1 MGERVGVRGAL
12 PARGASAPAT
22 GLSTPSPLPSPPRAG
37 ERGCKARARGFS
49 LLEMLLVMAIIAF
62 AGLLAASAMTGG
74 FDGIRL
80 RSATSELA
88 AQLRFTRA
96 QAMTTGKRQDF
107 AIDPHAHQWRAPKD
121 RHGTLAKQL
130 GIEFYGAREV
140 QPSASEGGIAFFPD
154 GASTGGRIR
163 LRTKH
168 AVRDIDVAWLT
179 GEVKVTRGEAR

>member
-1 MGERVGVRGAL
+1 M
-12 PARGASAPAT
+12 
-22 GLSTPSPLPSPPRAG
+22 
-37 ERGCKARARGFS
+37 RARGFS

-80 RSATSELA
+80 RSASSEVA

-96 QAMTTGKRQDF
+96 QALATGKRQDF
-107 AIDPHAHQWRAPKD
+107 SIDPHAHTWKAPKD
-121 RHGTLAKQL
+121 RHGSLPKQL

-163 LRTKH
+163 LSAKK
-168 AVRDIDVAWLT
+168 AVRDIDVTWLT
-179 GEVKVTRGEAR
+179 GEVRVKRGEAP

>member
-12 PARGASAPAT
+12 PAGAGTFAAE
-22 GLSTPSPLPSPPRAG
+22 PSPTPLPSPALAG
-37 ERGCKARARGFS
+37 KRGCAARARGFS

-80 RSATSELA
+80 RSAASEVA

-96 QAMTTGKRQDF
+96 QAIATGKRQDF
-107 AIDPHAHQWRAPKD
+107 SIDPHAHQWRAPKD
-121 RHGTLAKQL
+121 RHGTLPKQL
-130 GIEFYGAREV
+130 GIAFYGAREV

-163 LRTKH
+163 LSAKN

-179 GEVKVTRGEAR
+179 GEVRVKRGENR

>member
-1 MGERVGVRGAL
+1 M
-12 PARGASAPAT
+12 
-22 GLSTPSPLPSPPRAG
+22 
-37 ERGCKARARGFS
+37 RARGFS
-49 LLEMLLVMAIIAF
+49 LLEMLLVLAIIAF

-80 RSATSELA
+80 RSASSEIA

-96 QAMTTGKRQDF
+96 QALATGKRQDF
-107 AIDPHAHQWRAPKD
+107 SIDPRAHAWAAPKQ
-121 RHGTLAKQL
+121 RHGKLPKQL

-140 QPSASEGGIAFFPD
+140 QPAPGVGGIAFFPD

-163 LRTKH
+163 LRAKG

-179 GEVKVTRGEAR
+179 GEVKVKRGEGRSP